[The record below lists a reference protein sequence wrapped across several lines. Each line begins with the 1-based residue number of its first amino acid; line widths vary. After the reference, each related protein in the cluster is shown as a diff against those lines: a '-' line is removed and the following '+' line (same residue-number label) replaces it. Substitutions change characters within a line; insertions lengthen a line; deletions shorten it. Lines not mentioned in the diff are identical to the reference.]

1 MVPSLVKVY
10 TRRLACVR
18 VRVRA
23 TPVTHCGGIIH
34 FFSKAAEFPTC
45 SLLTTSQSSIILT
58 LMMIQ
63 RKEESTWTFI

>member
-10 TRRLACVR
+10 TRGLACVR
-18 VRVRA
+18 VRA
-23 TPVTHCGGIIH
+23 TPLTHCGGIIH

>member
-1 MVPSLVKVY
+1 MVPSPVKVY

-18 VRVRA
+18 VRA
-23 TPVTHCGGIIH
+23 TPLTHCGGGIH